1 MTSSVDVGE
10 TTWSSEGHVTVSE
23 RRYWTLVLVVI
34 PALTLFGNALV
45 VLSVWRE
52 MSLRTATNYFIVS
65 LAVADVMVAVLVMPF
80 AVYVEV
86 FSVPHHYCQCLY
98 SLSVSHR
105 PSPWAALSVAPR
117 PSVRPS
123 VMCLRFFEIGKP

>member
-52 MSLRTATNYFIVS
+52 MSLRTATNYFTYSGAEACV
-65 LAVADVMVAVLVMPF
+65 
-80 AVYVEV
+80 VY
-86 FSVPHHYCQCLY
+86 
-98 SLSVSHR
+98 R
-105 PSPWAALSVAPR
+105 PSALPLPTTSSCLWPSPTSWLPSSSCRSPSTWRSSLFHIIIVNVCILYLFHIDPPYGPR
-117 PSVRPS
+117 
-123 VMCLRFFEIGKP
+123 